1 MIASA
6 CDHFT
11 RVSTGG
17 SRLPKEA
24 PVYGLLFG
32 MWTDGNV
39 SVCDS
44 VDINYSCSF
53 SSQGGSAGE
62 VLIST
67 NEIVNKAKLWTAVFT
82 SYKLIG
88 WYAFG
93 DALVAEH
100 LYVHNEV
107 CRCTAPSDPPILLL
121 INQAPQAI
129 TADRESDSL
138 PIKVFHPS
146 SGSAEAIDNL
156 SMFCETS
163 FQMETSDIE
172 KLSLEQI
179 VKSVPVHGLSNLEVQ
194 NQSLLSSLTILDRK
208 VAVIIDTLKS
218 IQARGSSSSSSSTP
232 ADQMLLRTASKICL
246 SLPPIDSDS
255 FGRDFSTQVVD
266 SSVVAVLSANTAMI
280 TQLNDLGDMYNSL
293 YTNRGGKGLSRN

>member
-17 SRLPKEA
+17 SKLPKEA

-32 MWTDGNV
+32 VRTDCNV

-44 VDINYSCSF
+44 VDINYTCSML
-53 SSQGGSAGE
+53 SQGG

-67 NEIVNKAKLWTAVFT
+67 NEIENKVKLWTAVFT
-82 SYKLIG
+82 SYQLIG

-93 DALVAEH
+93 DALLAEH

-107 CRCTAPSDPPILLL
+107 CRCTASDSPILLL
-121 INQAPQAI
+121 INQSPQAI

-138 PIKVFHPS
+138 PIKVFHSS
-146 SGSAEAIDNL
+146 SGSAVVTDL

-179 VKSVPVHGLSNLEVQ
+179 IKSVPVHGLSTLEVQ
-194 NQSLLSSLTILDRK
+194 NQALLSSLTILDRK
-208 VAVIIDTLKS
+208 VAVIIETLKS
-218 IQARGSSSSSSSTP
+218 LQDRGSSSSSTP
-232 ADQMLLRTASKICL
+232 ADQTLLRAASKICL
-246 SLPPIDSDS
+246 SLPPIDSNS

-266 SSVVAVLSANTAMI
+266 SSVVSVLSANTAMI
-280 TQLNDLGDMYNSL
+280 SQLNILGDMYNSL
-293 YTNRGGKGLSRN
+293 YSSKGGALSRN